1 MNPEIHSMENGKIT
15 ILAPAKIN
23 LYFGV
28 TGMRSDGYHEVETVL
43 QSVNLFDR
51 LTVSASEGNGREVS
65 VLCRELSDVPESEN
79 IAYKAAQAYLSA
91 AEEDNIKVEIPI
103 EKKIPD
109 GAGFGGGS
117 SDAAAVIIALNT
129 LSGDRFS
136 LAELFE
142 IGATVGADVPFCIK
156 KGTVKATG
164 FGEVLESCAPMPDC
178 CIVLAVPNG
187 EKVSTAQAYAA
198 MDDAGYPSEIGA
210 MLSAL
215 SECDIKKIASA
226 MKNDFERVQED
237 GCASAQLKEKLLSLG
252 AVAAMLSGS
261 GAGVFGI
268 FDSVKAA
275 KAAKEALDDEA
286 KVFVCAPA
294 RRDYAYVEK

>member
-1 MNPEIHSMENGKIT
+1 MNPEIHSMKNGKIT

-51 LTVSASEGNGREVS
+51 LTVSVSEGNGREVT
-65 VLCRELSDVPESEN
+65 VWCRELSDVPESEN

-91 AEEDNIKVEIPI
+91 AEEDSIRVEITI

-117 SDAAAVIIALNT
+117 SDAAAVIIALNA

-136 LAELFE
+136 LAELLSL
-142 IGATVGADVPFCIK
+142 GATVGADVPFCIK

-164 FGEVLESCAPMPDC
+164 FGEVLESVAPMPDC

-198 MDDAGYPSEIGA
+198 MDDAGYPSGIDA
-210 MLSAL
+210 MLAAL
-215 SECDIKKIASA
+215 SECDMKKIASA
-226 MKNDFERVQED
+226 MKNDFERVQKN
-237 GCASAQLKEKLLSLG
+237 GSASSQLKEELFSLG
-252 AVAAMLSGS
+252 ATAAMLSGS